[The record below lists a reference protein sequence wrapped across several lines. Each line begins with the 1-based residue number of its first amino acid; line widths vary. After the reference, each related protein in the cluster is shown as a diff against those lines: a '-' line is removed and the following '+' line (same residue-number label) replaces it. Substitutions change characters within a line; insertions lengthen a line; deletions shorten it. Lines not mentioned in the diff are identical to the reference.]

1 MKAGQEFRICCKKKL
16 LGDETFA
23 VCDFSELES
32 KLKVGDHIIVDF
44 GAVCLKVIGF
54 EDEADF
60 LASKQ
65 NDDSE
70 VRYKDS

>member
-1 MKAGQEFRICCKKKL
+1 MI
-16 LGDETFA
+16 GDETFA

-54 EDEADF
+54 EDESDF

-65 NDDSE
+65 NEEYD
-70 VRYKDS
+70 VKFLFL